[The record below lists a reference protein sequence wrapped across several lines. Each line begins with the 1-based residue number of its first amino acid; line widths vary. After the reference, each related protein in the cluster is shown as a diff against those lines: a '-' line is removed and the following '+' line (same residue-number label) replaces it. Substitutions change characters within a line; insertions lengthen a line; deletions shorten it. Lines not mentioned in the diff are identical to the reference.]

1 MFCCALSGM
10 KVYNENN
17 KNNLNRS
24 LLCCTSN
31 WEQNK
36 LIKNKFF
43 EIYVRK
49 KISDKVLSVIKI
61 PFFYLLFAGLII
73 LQFYPGAS
81 TAFCAKT
88 VDRIVAIVNDK
99 IITLYDLNISIKSYL
114 NEIENME
121 LSNEKKQEIIYSVRG
136 KAINKLVDELLA
148 DQEIEK
154 SKISISEK
162 ELDDTIEQIK
172 EMNNHTDE
180 ELREALAE
188 KEIPFEEYRKTIKQE
203 ISRSRLINR
212 EVKSKIVITNGE
224 IESYYNEHIGEYGTK
239 IKYNL
244 KNIIKM
250 VNYSIDAEE
259 KHQVYQ
265 KMEKILERLESGE
278 SFEQMAQTYS
288 ESPFAAEG
296 GDLGSFEIKELSPVI
311 QEGLKGKKPG
321 DITSIIETDQGY
333 QIFYIKDVITSAGSS
348 VEDVTTEIQEILYK
362 KKFEKKFQE
371 WIDNIREK
379 ALIKI
384 IK

>member
-43 EIYVRK
+43 EIYIRK
-49 KISDKVLSVIKI
+49 KMSDKVYSVIKI

-180 ELREALAE
+180 ELRKALAE